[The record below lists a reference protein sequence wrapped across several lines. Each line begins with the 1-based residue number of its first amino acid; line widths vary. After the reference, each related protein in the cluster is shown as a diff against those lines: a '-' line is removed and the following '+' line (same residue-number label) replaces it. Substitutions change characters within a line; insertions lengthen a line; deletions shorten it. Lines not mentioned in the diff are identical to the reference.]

1 MSKIFDVS
9 LKDLKINHKL
19 YVGFGLIIAIAM
31 LIFFSN
37 YYNLASI
44 DKAVNKTKNSLYP
57 IMKKS
62 NELTIN
68 SIKLQQ
74 WFVELA
80 AERSMGAYAEGMV
93 ASQERL
99 DAFNAILNDLKKI
112 DPGNEY
118 ILEKIRVSF
127 DRYFSTGLKMVQA
140 YATGNEEAA
149 VDLKKDFNTES
160 QEMQNLIEQYYTL
173 IENTFNYGLNE
184 IDDKIYQANSS
195 GALFGLLALIFGM
208 VTAYYIAR
216 IVARPIKN
224 ITRVA
229 FEVAEGNL
237 EHDIQVNSD
246 DEIGLLALSFK
257 NLIEYMRELAMAAES
272 IAGNNLSVHVEPKS
286 DKDVLGNSFNI
297 MARNLKEM
305 ISRLNKN
312 SANLVSAAFQIAS
325 LSKKMSEGA
334 EDQSQQVNHVSV
346 AIEEMAA
353 TIVQSSKNASDAT
366 TASRSAS
373 ETAGNGGRIVAE
385 TINGMQKIAKVVS
398 GSADSISKLANSADQ
413 IGDIISVIDDI
424 ADQTNLLALNA
435 AIEAARA
442 GEQGR
447 GFAVVADEVRKLA
460 ERTGKATGEIAQMIK
475 GIQSETTEAVDSMQ
489 AGIMEVDKGRT
500 MADQAG
506 NSLNEIVNMSQQVMD
521 MIQQIATASE
531 EQSSA
536 AEEIS
541 KNVEHISTVT
551 KDNASGAE
559 QSATAAKLLNQQ
571 AEELKSIVS
580 QFKL

>member
-1 MSKIFDVS
+1 MSRIFEIS

-19 YVGFGLIIAIAM
+19 YVGFGLIITITI

-37 YYNLASI
+37 YYNLSTI
-44 DKAVNKTKNSLYP
+44 EKSVYKTKNNLYP

-62 NELTIN
+62 NELTLS

-74 WFVELA
+74 WFFELA
-80 AERSMGAYAEGMV
+80 ADRSMDSYAEGMV
-93 ASQERL
+93 ASKERL
-99 DAFNAILNDLKKI
+99 DAFNKVLIDLKKI
-112 DPGNEY
+112 DPDNEFT
-118 ILEKIRVSF
+118 LDKIRVSF
-127 DRYFSTGLKMVQA
+127 DKYFSTGLKMVQA

-149 VDLKKDFNTES
+149 DFLENDFYEKA
-160 QEMQNLIEQYYTL
+160 QDMQSLIEQYYTL

-184 IDDKIYQANSS
+184 IDDEIYQANSS
-195 GALFGLLALIFGM
+195 GAIFGLLSVIFGM

-216 IVARPIKN
+216 IVAKPIKD

-229 FEVAEGNL
+229 FEVAKGNL
-237 EHDIQVNSD
+237 EHDIKVKSD
-246 DEIGLLALSFK
+246 DEIGILTLSFK

-272 IAGNNLSVHVEPKS
+272 IAANDLSVHVEPKS
-286 DKDVLGNSFNI
+286 EKDVLGNSFNI
-297 MARNLKEM
+297 MSRNLKEM

-312 SANLVSAAFQIAS
+312 SSNLVSAAFQIAS
-325 LSKKMSEGA
+325 LSKKMSVGA

-385 TINGMQKIAKVVS
+385 TINGMQKIANVVR
-398 GSADSISKLANSADQ
+398 GSADSILKLATSADQ
-413 IGDIISVIDDI
+413 IGDIISVIDEI

-475 GIQSETTEAVDSMQ
+475 GIQSDTSEAVDSMQ
-489 AGIMEVDKGRT
+489 AGILEVDKGRT

-531 EQSSA
+531 QQSSA

-541 KNVEHISTVT
+541 KNVEHIATVT

>member
-1 MSKIFDVS
+1 MRSIFDIS

-19 YVGFGLIIAIAM
+19 FVGFGLIIVITI
-31 LIFFSN
+31 LLFFSN
-37 YYNLASI
+37 YYNLSTI
-44 DKAVNKTKNSLYP
+44 EKAVYKTKNNLYP

-62 NELTIN
+62 NELTASSIN
-68 SIKLQQ
+68 LQQ
-74 WFVELA
+74 WFLELA
-80 AERSMGAYAEGMV
+80 SHRSMDSYAEGMV

-99 DAFNAILNDLKKI
+99 DAFNKILIDLKKI
-112 DPGNEY
+112 DPGNEF
-118 ILEKIRVSF
+118 ILDKIRVSF
-127 DRYFSTGLKMVQA
+127 DNYFSTGLKMVQV
-140 YATGNEEAA
+140 YATGNEEVAGA
-149 VDLKKDFNTES
+149 LENEFYEKA

-184 IDDKIYQANSS
+184 IDNKIYQANSY
-195 GALFGLLALIFGM
+195 GAIFGLLALIFGM

-216 IVARPIKN
+216 IVSRPIKD

-229 FEVAEGNL
+229 FEVAKGNL

-246 DEIGLLALSFK
+246 DEVGILALSFK

-272 IAGNNLSVHVEPKS
+272 IASNDLSVHVEPKS
-286 DKDVLGNSFNI
+286 EKDVLGNSFNI
-297 MARNLKEM
+297 MVRNLKEM

-312 SANLVSAAFQIAS
+312 SSNLVSAAFQIAS

-385 TINGMQKIAKVVS
+385 TINGMQKIADVVR
-398 GSADSISKLANSADQ
+398 GSADSILKLANSTDQ
-413 IGDIISVIDDI
+413 IGDIISVIDEI

-475 GIQSETTEAVDSMQ
+475 GIQSETSEAVDSMQ
-489 AGIMEVDKGRT
+489 AGILEVDKGRS

-531 EQSSA
+531 QQSSA

-541 KNVEHISTVT
+541 KNVEHIATVT

-559 QSATAAKLLNQQ
+559 QSSTAARLLNQQ